1 MRLIVFAVMTF
12 HYIKGTVQSLGDNIA
27 TIYNCDVKVKWESEG
42 FIKKYRVGREKGIG
56 IRFTKPAKVEY
67 VQDHLPAI
75 TKGMFL

>member
-1 MRLIVFAVMTF
+1 MRLIIFCVITF
-12 HYIKGTVQSLGDNIA
+12 HYIKGTVETLGDNIA
-27 TIYNCDVKVKWESEG
+27 TIFNCDVKVKCKSEG
-42 FIKKYRVGREKGIG
+42 FTKKYRVGREKRVD